1 MSTPTFISNNIQSN
15 SERGLLTL
23 ITGPNAS
30 GKSVYLKQ
38 VFPQSL
44 LSSQVG
50 QIILLAHIGSY
61 VPANEGF
68 TIGIVKELFCMA
80 NDGNSVIAN
89 RKFVQNLAAIDSIL
103 SLYSSRSL
111 ILIDEFGPGS
121 DTIDG
126 LSLFIS
132 LVLYFLKLEDC
143 PRIFLISHYFEHIR
157 TLIDQSCLQKIR
169 VLKTEVCDSENITTF
184 LYKLDLPL
192 TLESSR
198 GSAPTA

>member
-1 MSTPTFISNNIQSN
+1 
-15 SERGLLTL
+15 
-23 ITGPNAS
+23 
-30 GKSVYLKQ
+30 
-38 VFPQSL
+38 
-44 LSSQVG
+44 
-50 QIILLAHIGSY
+50 
-61 VPANEGF
+61 
-68 TIGIVKELFCMA
+68 MA